1 MKLSEAKVYLERSAS
16 CARKAQMT
24 PDPNCKK
31 YWEDMASEWAAM
43 ANSMVE
49 KDVYGKAVP

>member
-1 MKLSEAKVYLERSAS
+1 MKLSEAKVYLEHAES
-16 CARKAQMT
+16 CARKAQVT

-31 YWEDMASEWAAM
+31 YWEDMASNWTAM

>member
-1 MKLSEAKVYLERSAS
+1 MRLSETTVYRERAER
-16 CARKAQMT
+16 CARQAQVT

-49 KDVYGKAVP
+49 KDVYGKAIP